1 MTVGTPQV
9 RWRHVFVGLAAGE
22 VVAAF
27 LLLVP
32 VLGLTALRVAPVG
45 APPKPGLLLE
55 WPFRFDG
62 VWSVFTDVT
71 LLALLT
77 AVGAPVIAYVV
88 GAIAQRPVSVRR
100 TALILLITGGVPIA
114 WSHGIVPGPLLSYV
128 AAAVGIR
135 GWAID
140 CEDQPLR
147 RKSWVGLGVV
157 TLALVTSAGAYA
169 ALHPLRITGAGGPGP
184 VLVVRNNAPFRVRLD
199 AVRPFFP
206 GGGPPFPFGFRPVA
220 AVLNPGRPRRS
231 RFSSCVV
238 LPASEASRM

>member
-1 MTVGTPQV
+1 
-9 RWRHVFVGLAAGE
+9 
-22 VVAAF
+22 
-27 LLLVP
+27 
-32 VLGLTALRVAPVG
+32 
-45 APPKPGLLLE
+45 
-55 WPFRFDG
+55 
-62 VWSVFTDVT
+62 
-71 LLALLT
+71 
-77 AVGAPVIAYVV
+77 
-88 GAIAQRPVSVRR
+88 
-100 TALILLITGGVPIA
+100 
-114 WSHGIVPGPLLSYV
+114 VPGPLLSYV

-220 AVLNPGRPRRS
+220 AVLNPRATTAIPLLQLRCAPGVRGVANVSEVIARFHVLGREERQRLTLGTPLALH
-231 RFSSCVV
+231 C
-238 LPASEASRM
+238 P